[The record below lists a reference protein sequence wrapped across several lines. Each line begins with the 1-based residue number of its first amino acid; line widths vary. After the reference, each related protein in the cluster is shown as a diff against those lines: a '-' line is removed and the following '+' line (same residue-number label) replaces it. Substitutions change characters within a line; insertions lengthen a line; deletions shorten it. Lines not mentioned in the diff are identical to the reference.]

1 MNLAHLH
8 LILVHFPV
16 VGSVAAL
23 ALLVRAY
30 FVRSRESFSV
40 AAIAT
45 LLVTLT
51 AVGAFATGEGAEH
64 ILEKIGT
71 SETAIESHEAAAYA
85 ALVSVLFA
93 GFLAIVSIV
102 GLWIDRLE
110 RVSVVAR
117 HGLLI
122 ALVVSVCLIGIAAQ
136 RGGAIRHTEV
146 SVTSNAMQ
154 PGSAQGTDTA
164 QEADTDDD

>member
-23 ALLVRAY
+23 GLLVRAY

-51 AVGAFATGEGAEH
+51 AIGAFATGEGAEH

-71 SETAIESHEAAAYA
+71 SESAIESHEAAAYA

-93 GFLAIVSIV
+93 GFLAIVLVV
-102 GLWIDRLE
+102 GLWIDRME
-110 RVSVVAR
+110 RVSVLAR

-122 ALVVSVCLIGIAAQ
+122 ALVVSVCLIGVAAQ

-146 SVTSNAMQ
+146 SVSSAVVQ
-154 PGSAQGTDTA
+154 PSDTQAADTA
-164 QEADTDDD
+164 KGAETDDD